1 MSYELNLKS
10 MNYLVS
16 PTTLVFNSHRVN
28 GYTEMVKNEKIH
40 QWDLLDI
47 ATEVAEDWT
56 NDWDD
61 DQGFGSSD
69 MTFMIKDFIDNVITS
84 LYMKNGMSSGM
95 YMTKFTP
102 SLSVVPYSEAEH
114 HEKVQRMESGI

>member
-40 QWDLLDI
+40 QWELLDI

-56 NDWDD
+56 NDWDE